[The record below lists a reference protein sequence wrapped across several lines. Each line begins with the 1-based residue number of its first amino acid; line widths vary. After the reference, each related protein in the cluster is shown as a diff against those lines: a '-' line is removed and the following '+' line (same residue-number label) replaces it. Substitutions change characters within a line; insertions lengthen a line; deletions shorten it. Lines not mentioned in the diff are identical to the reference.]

1 MVDLAHSSRSPE
13 MRMLHLKRVPAS
25 RARACAAALAVAF
38 SSLAGRAQVPLT
50 PVFLVNEVAPGFQGA
65 SAVASDRLGRTLID
79 YRDVSAYPFGQA
91 GRFLELDQTMSSVF
105 ELGPRDGSIGDSE
118 VLALRGGGWLFS
130 AWAEPNQWP
139 VTGSIFR
146 WVEEDGSTV
155 GPLIPVCPDL
165 FCGSFHVAEHMSG
178 DLHVVFI
185 GRPRDDVEAPD
196 EVYFRRTTT
205 SGAFLTEAM
214 PLTSTPPTEE
224 NWNTWIAA
232 GPSDRSLVVWSGWR
246 GEATEIDVHG
256 RIVDRE
262 GRAVSAPFALGTDP
276 AGWQQ
281 VPQAASLGDG
291 TFVALWEGASVAS
304 PYYDVVFRLFSSE
317 GTPLTPEIP
326 VSASPTLAR
335 YSGSLSTDGSG
346 RFVVAW
352 TSDGQ
357 DGYLEEIYF
366 REFRSDGSPVGP
378 EVRASEGAGREGW
391 ADEFPYVSLSP
402 AGTVTLAWTAYNFD
416 IESGAAV
423 ARRYFRGCAEG
434 APRLALSGGRF
445 EVCALWTAYGG
456 TRGSG
461 VPVALTEDS
470 GGFWFF
476 GPENLEVVVKILDG
490 CGVNQRFWLYSAGLT
505 DVEVT
510 LGVLD
515 TWTGQTW
522 VRDTSLASPFPPIQ
536 DVEAL
541 PVCGSS
547 APASRIGASAAG
559 PAAVAHG
566 AVAPS
571 GSSSTCTP
579 DERHVCLQNGRF
591 RVSARYDT
599 AIGLAGEAMAR
610 PLSSDSSAFWF
621 FAESNLELFVKVLDG
636 CEPFETFWVYAAGLT
651 DVAVRLRVEDTE
663 NGAVRTYDN
672 PLGRPFE
679 AVLDAAAFNGCPP

>member
-1 MVDLAHSSRSPE
+1 V
-13 MRMLHLKRVPAS
+13 V
-25 RARACAAALAVAF
+25 ALA
-38 SSLAGRAQVPLT
+38 SSAGRAQVPLT
-50 PVFLVNEVAPGFQGA
+50 PVFLVNEVASGYQSA

-79 YRDVSAYPFGQA
+79 YRDVQAYDYEQA
-91 GRFLELDQTMSSVF
+91 GRILEVDHTLGPVF
-105 ELGPRDGSIGDSE
+105 TLGPRDFSPGGRRTLS
-118 VLALRGGGWLFS
+118 LRGGGWLVS
-130 AWAEPNQWP
+130 AWAEPLIWP
-139 VTGSIFR
+139 VTGPVIGV
-146 WVEEDGSTV
+146 VEDDGSSL
-155 GPLIPVCPDL
+155 GPLISVCPEY
-165 FCGSFHVAEHMSG
+165 FGGSSYVAEHVSG
-178 DLHVVFI
+178 DLQVVFI
-185 GRPRDDVEAPD
+185 GRPKHDVEAPD
-196 EVYFRRTTT
+196 EVYFRRMSI
-205 SGAFLTEAM
+205 SGAFLTEAI
-214 PLTSTPPTEE
+214 PITTTPPTEE
-224 NWNTWIAA
+224 NWNTWIAT
-232 GPSDRSLVVWSGWR
+232 GPSDRSLVVWSG
-246 GEATEIDVHG
+246 EAPGTEIDVHG

-291 TFVALWEGASVAS
+291 TFVALWEGASAAS

-317 GTPLTPEIP
+317 GTPVTPEIP

-335 YSGSLSTDGSG
+335 YSGSLSTDGNG

-352 TSDGQ
+352 TSNGQ

-378 EVRASEGAGREGW
+378 ELRASEGAGREGW
-391 ADEFPYVSLSP
+391 TDEFPYVALSP
-402 AGTVTLAWTAYNFD
+402 AGTITLAWSAGNLEAD
-416 IESGAAV
+416 WDGAAV

-434 APRLALSGGRF
+434 APRLPLGGGRF
-445 EVCALWTAYGG
+445 EVCALWTAYDG
-456 TRGSG
+456 TRGAG

-541 PVCGSS
+541 PVCG
-547 APASRIGASAAG
+547 ASVPETRIGASAVKPG
-559 PAAVAHG
+559 AVAHG
-566 AVAPS
+566 SRAIS
-571 GSSSTCTP
+571 GTSTTCAP
-579 DERHVCLQNGRF
+579 DERHVCLQDGRF
-591 RVSARYDT
+591 RVSASYDT
-599 AIGLAGEAMAR
+599 AIGLAGDAIAR
-610 PLSSDSSAFWF
+610 PLSTDSCAFWF

-636 CEPFETFWVYAAGLT
+636 CEPFGTFWVYAAGLT

-663 NGAVRTYDN
+663 TGAVRTYDN

-679 AVLDAAAFNGCPP
+679 AVLDAAAFNGCPR